1 MTTRYK
7 LKIIATLACLL
18 CISACVALFQMAS
31 KSISLEIKRSS
42 MSVAQ
47 LQTASRI
54 YNYLQNS
61 DKAAITDKNMVLGDL
76 MLDRNNHPRNPIN
89 STEYNQ
95 IKSDLALHKQPDDVL
110 VNKWL
115 SGVLYNTIVD
125 QNNAYMASLDN
136 MAPAYV
142 LVNPS
147 ALSLLLIIIF
157 SAIIAAF
164 NAGKI
169 HVGVRK

>member
-1 MTTRYK
+1 MTTKYK

-31 KSISLEIKRSS
+31 MSISLEIKRSS
-42 MSVAQ
+42 VSVAQ

-54 YNYLQNS
+54 YNYLQSS
-61 DKAAITDKNMVLGDL
+61 DKAEVTDKNLVLNDL
-76 MLDRNNHPRNPIN
+76 MLDKNNHPRNPIN
-89 STEYNQ
+89 IADYNQ
-95 IKSDLALHKQPDDVL
+95 IKSDLTLHKQPDDVL
-110 VNKWL
+110 VKKWL

-125 QNNAYMASLDN
+125 QNHAYMASLDN

-142 LVNPS
+142 LVNPV
-147 ALSLLLIIIF
+147 ALSLLLIILF

-169 HVGVRK
+169 YVSGRK